1 MDYMIERLKAMKVR
15 LADIDNILMQGT
27 SDIKTMTKLSKERAT
42 LEEPVDMYNK
52 LLRMEQD
59 QSDAFEMMK
68 DSDLKKRMCLHADP
82 SPSGQ
87 VLQGE

>member
-42 LEEPVDMYNK
+42 
-52 LLRMEQD
+52 
-59 QSDAFEMMK
+59 
-68 DSDLKKRMCLHADP
+68 C
-82 SPSGQ
+82 
-87 VLQGE
+87 

>member
-59 QSDAFEMMK
+59 QSDAF
-68 DSDLKKRMCLHADP
+68 
-82 SPSGQ
+82 
-87 VLQGE
+87 